1 MNYVVNGRNYITVS
15 SSTVLWQLNQKVQTY
30 TTRLPEYDYQTTWW
44 HIPEDSHIHAQP
56 WRTRNLAKIH

>member
-30 TTRLPEYDYQTTWW
+30 ITRLPEYDYQTTWW

-56 WRTRNLAKIH
+56 